1 MLKSSRSFLFPDVNV
16 WIALTYDQHVHHSS
30 AARWFAQLSDDA
42 DICFCRITQLSLLRL
57 LTTKAVMSTE
67 VLNRV
72 EAWQVYDR
80 WLEDPRVVFL
90 DEPAGFEQTF
100 RAQSRQHGPA
110 PKEWADSYLVAFASL
125 CGLRIVTFDR
135 ALRGRNSGALLL
147 TS

>member
-1 MLKSSRSFLFPDVNV
+1 
-16 WIALTYDQHVHHSS
+16 
-30 AARWFAQLSDDA
+30 
-42 DICFCRITQLSLLRL
+42 
-57 LTTKAVMSTE
+57 MSTE